1 MQDRSNNQWGWT
13 LLYGFLSIGPSFTC
27 LLLILIIDNDL
38 WIVFSSMDCNIVL
51 SIYVT
56 LYIWHP
62 VTVLSILDF
71 IRLVSMYCITF
82 PHFDSLSTRHWSLR
96 LCASSLRFR
105 TDFWGGLNFLINL
118 LRQFLFGSL
127 IYFLPLG
134 VREWE
139 KVWNLCSGL
148 WLVRTDHVTLSMA
161 SDWSR
166 QRVSDCRTP
175 AECYTSNW
183 GKQQNTGLESILTT
197 YFQIAASMSWL
208 RVTLI

>member
-1 MQDRSNNQWGWT
+1 MICELYFPIWT
-13 LLYGFLSIGPSFTC
+13 AIWYYLCNFVYLTHCNSFVYSWFYQIGV
-27 LLLILIIDNDL
+27 N
-38 WIVFSSMDCNIVL
+38 VL
-51 SIYVT
+51 
-56 LYIWHP
+56 H
-62 VTVLSILDF
+62 
-71 IRLVSMYCITF
+71 ITF
-82 PHFDSLSTRHWSLR
+82 PHFESLSTRHWSLR

-105 TDFWGGLNFLINL
+105 TDFLGGLNFLINL